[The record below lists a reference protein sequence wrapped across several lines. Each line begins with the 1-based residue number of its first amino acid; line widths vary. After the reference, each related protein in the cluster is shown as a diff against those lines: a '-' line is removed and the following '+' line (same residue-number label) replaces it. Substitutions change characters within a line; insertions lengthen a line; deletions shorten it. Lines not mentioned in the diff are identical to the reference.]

1 MICIKCGKEIDDNV
15 SICPCCGEKNVT
27 APGAIIPKRKSKKPM
42 VIIGALAAAV
52 IAAGGIIGILSLNK
66 EVEVEVDLTAE
77 YSDEDLG
84 FSFKHPSDWQVSTK
98 ENALTVLESP
108 NGEVE
113 IKVTEYS
120 SEPFDLFTL
129 NIDEAQIL
137 FNEPDTFVELSDT
150 VLGDTSARLLVYHT
164 EDKDGEKRIV
174 KSFCYKAG
182 YNEYSV
188 ICSFEKPY
196 EKAVNEIM
204 ESFAVDSE
212 APANT
217 IAPNE
222 IIYREIPMNR
232 LFEYSSSDIKDVFGE
247 PLKSG
252 GSFMFYEDVSF
263 FFDQASDKIE
273 GISIRE
279 TDKLSIHKYADTT
292 LFELSKL
299 PIDESRYSILQEE
312 LDVKPFIYS
321 YEHGAY
327 KFGYDLPNYTMISI
341 YGEYTLAPNYYWF
354 LSADHFNDNVLR
366 YNGISVDTLFE
377 LSYDDVLNIY
387 GSPSVN
393 SNADLSIYG
402 GEKYSYETLYYPSED
417 IAYTFNKEND
427 KISSIKNLHEDFIT
441 VNGSSFGED
450 PDDFSKALGKPV
462 SSNSYDGSITASAYT
477 LSDISLK
484 VISYNDTGYNSIS
497 IDVSE
502 NTLPYN
508 TNTLIS
514 LIGCSSET
522 VFSVLGG
529 PIGGSSLRNYEFD
542 GGTVYYDY
550 SNGLRIS
557 FNANDPI
564 TVDSISLSP
573 QYCEFDGI
581 TLNKT
586 PEELKDI
593 LGTPYYESYYGDG
606 YYCTDYVFEEYGMV
620 LSLEMPDYY
629 SNADFAYIG
638 EYHEEY
644 YYVEPEPEPSY
655 SYTADGYTLAVGS
668 TVYGKEGLLG
678 INYIEG
684 YVDSIDGDTVKVVW
698 KYIYTNN
705 LWAYR
710 KFKLHSNTTFLGTTY
725 KYYDETGKECSVTKV
740 KSKYSANELYAKFP
754 AGETAL
760 GFVLEY

>member
-1 MICIKCGKEIDDNV
+1 MLCIKCGKEIDDNI
-15 SICPCCGEKNVT
+15 SNCPYCGEKT
-27 APGAIIPKRKSKKPM
+27 AETPNTITPKRKSKKPLA
-42 VIIGALAAAV
+42 IIGTLAAV
-52 IAAGGIIGILSLNK
+52 IITVGIVLAVGVNK
-66 EVEVEVDLTAE
+66 EIRVELTE
-77 YSDEDLG
+77 EHTNTNSG
-84 FSFKHPSDWQVSTK
+84 FSFKYPLDWQISSE
-98 ENALTVLESP
+98 ENALAVLESP

-113 IKVTEYS
+113 IKITEYS
-120 SEPFDLFTL
+120 SEPFDLFTVSTE
-129 NIDEAQIL
+129 EAKVL

-150 VLGDTSARLLVYHT
+150 VFGDASAKLLVYNT
-164 EDKDGEKRIV
+164 EDQEGKKRIV

-182 YNEYSV
+182 YSEYSV
-188 ICSFEKPY
+188 VCSFEKPY

-204 ESFAVDSE
+204 ESFAVNSE

-222 IIYREIPMNR
+222 IIYRDIPMNR
-232 LFEYSSSDIKDVFGE
+232 LFEYSSSDIKEAFGE
-247 PLKSG
+247 PLKSSG
-252 GSFMFYEDVSF
+252 NFMFYENVSF
-263 FFDQASDKIE
+263 FFDKASDKIE
-273 GISIRE
+273 GISVRE
-279 TDKLSIHKYADTT
+279 TDKLFIHKYSDSP
-292 LFELSKL
+292 LPELSEL
-299 PIDESRYSILQEE
+299 PYSEDRVEILKDELG
-312 LDVKPFIYS
+312 VKPLVSS

-341 YGEYTLAPNYYWF
+341 YGEYSIVPEHYWF
-354 LSADHFNDNVLR
+354 LSADPSNDDILR
-366 YNGISVDTLFE
+366 YNGISVNTLFE

-393 SNADLSIYG
+393 PNADPSIYG

-417 IAYTFNKEND
+417 IAYTFSRENN
-427 KISSIKNLHEDFIT
+427 KISNIKNLDEDLLT
-441 VNGSSFGED
+441 VNDSSFGED

-514 LIGCSSET
+514 LIGCSPET
-522 VFSVLGG
+522 VFSILGG

-550 SNGLRIS
+550 NNGLRIS
-557 FNANDPI
+557 FNANEPI

-629 SNADFAYIG
+629 SNADFAYIS

-678 INYIEG
+678 INYVEG

-698 KYIYTNN
+698 KNIYTNN

-710 KFKLHSNTTFLGTTY
+710 KFKLHGTTTFLGTTY

-754 AGETAL
+754 AGETAF
-760 GFVLEY
+760 GFALEY